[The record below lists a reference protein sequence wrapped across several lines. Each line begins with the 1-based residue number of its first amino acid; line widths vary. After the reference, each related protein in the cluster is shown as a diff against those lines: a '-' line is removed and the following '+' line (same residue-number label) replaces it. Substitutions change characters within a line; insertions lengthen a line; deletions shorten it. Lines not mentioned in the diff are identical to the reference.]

1 MLSRYIPS
9 TALLIAALLLLTR
22 LLNSCK
28 RKCRAALER
37 DPVAVVSAKC
47 LAICHRL
54 RGFA

>member
-1 MLSRYIPS
+1 MLSRYIPY